1 MKKLLSIALT
11 LALLLTTC
19 LIAGVIPVN
28 AETTTWLDFEEK
40 EMPYYIG
47 DTTDWDAWS
56 IDPSSPYN
64 CAAWNSWGYSQQ
76 NGAWTIRELVVP
88 KSGTLTVEAIWGAAG
103 YYHGGGEG
111 DTIQFAIANDDKE
124 LVYPAT
130 GDLKTIAY
138 NEKVDPALS
147 ITVEA
152 GDSIYFIMGNP
163 SKAGLSYYMTSIIRI
178 NGTQLQGTNGWH
190 YGNTDGIGVQGGV
203 SQNGGKWYYKYADS
217 VNVTTLDPNAH
228 TDNGGDIYS
237 AEYTVK
243 EMSNLKDVP
252 GSSRTDGWGCGGGFN
267 DTGVTFAQGF
277 NIYPRAGQTAIVRY
291 TALEFGYFDIG
302 YCGVELYNDWAASQ
316 GVDFAI
322 IDSNGT
328 VIYPEYGGPAKL
340 RGGSEPGDRSTVPS
354 RLYHYN
360 MEAGDYLDFVF
371 IPTAATPNTYNY
383 ISYVNMAGSFSF
395 NGERVDS
402 SGRLN
407 LTHNEAQG
415 NRGVTMLY
423 STDIVVEKTIRDEWT
438 DYVQLSKTFTAAPA
452 TVEAYV
458 NIPANVPDWKKS
470 VIISDMGGNAEA
482 NGFEASVDFFGHP
495 RFTLAG
501 GAVDVTFKNV
511 DLRTGKWEHIA
522 YTYDATTGEA
532 KFYLNGVLAETV
544 TASAVTLAASDRKAV
559 IGNDMTYTKSS
570 AFQGAMKKLAV
581 YSDVRTADE
590 VVADMAG
597 VSASA
602 DGLIGYWILNGGYT
616 DKSANANTG
625 VKTNIGAAW
634 YKADAPADAE
644 EGEFTIV
651 HTGDQQIVSDF
662 IYGLY
667 PKMTEWLAA
676 NKERLNIKAVINTG
690 DLVNNEE
697 VASQW
702 DDAINGTNILLENKI
717 PYIFAIGNHEYPA
730 SGTKERNPATLNT
743 RFPIS
748 TYFTQGEGED
758 TTQIIYSY
766 PNTEKLTSA
775 TALTTETIENAV
787 YVQTINGKTFIYF
800 AFEVQPRDIVVD
812 WANTVMPKIEAEYP
826 DATTIIGTHHY
837 LTAQGKIDNT
847 LGCFTE
853 THRTEC
859 NSPAEFYDNFVK
871 KYKSISLVLNGHV
884 ASDVATHT
892 AIGVNGN
899 KIVSIMNDASYEGD
913 GGQGVMLFLRFKAD
927 GTVKAEYYS
936 PLLDAYYK
944 ANSQFEFDLAA
955 PDEPSQ
961 YWLDFDAA
969 EMPHYNASYNGAKT
983 YYVDENDVL
992 DCLMQPAMSY
1002 ASPDGIATIRKF
1014 VAPKAGE
1021 FKVETIWGTTG
1032 VTVGKTSTGTVKF
1045 AITDGDGKVLW
1056 PTDGKPATL
1065 NSGTVTAITLTG
1077 VQVAKGDEINFI
1089 TYAPT
1094 AKSLSVTL
1102 KAVIRVGTTQY
1113 HDGGN
1118 LLTDFSTQGA
1128 GGWYFMYANGVKE
1141 LSYNPNNPAE
1151 GVKTSCDVQYF
1162 AGEGG
1167 TITAQTG
1174 GTWAKDKLTIE
1185 AGGTAYF
1192 TTKPAKG
1199 YRFAG
1204 YYIDGKLCSANRR
1217 LVYANVT
1224 SDMVV
1229 EARFEKIKTAGDAN
1243 LDGVIDILDVV
1254 LVNED
1259 SDKAHKEMVDL
1270 YDDNTIDVKDI
1281 TAIRTELLK

>member
-1 MKKLLSIALT
+1 MKKFVSIILT
-11 LALLLTTC
+11 LVLILTTC
-19 LIAGVIPVN
+19 LIVGMIPVK
-28 AETTTWLDFEEK
+28 AETTKTWLDFEAK
-40 EMPYYIG
+40 EMPHYIG
-47 DTTDWDAWS
+47 DYGWDAWS
-56 IDPSSPYN
+56 IDPTTPYN
-64 CAAWNSWGYSQQ
+64 CATWNSWGYTQK
-76 NGAWTIRELVVP
+76 NGAWAIRELVVP
-88 KSGTLTVEAIWGAAG
+88 SSGTLTVEAIWGAAG
-103 YYHGGGEG
+103 YYHGGNEG

-130 GDLKTIAY
+130 GELETIEY
-138 NEKVDPALS
+138 GEKVDPALS
-147 ITVEA
+147 ISVEA

-163 SKAGLSYYMTSIIRI
+163 SKASLSYYMTSIIRL
-178 NGTQLQGTNGWH
+178 NGTQLQGSNGWH
-190 YGNTDGIGVQGGV
+190 YGNTDGMSVQGGV
-203 SQNGGKWYYKYADS
+203 SQNGAKWYYKYADS
-217 VNVTTLDPNAH
+217 VSISNLDPDAY
-228 TDNGGDIYS
+228 TDNGGDLYT
-237 AEYTVK
+237 ATYTVK
-243 EMSNLKDVP
+243 EMTNLKDVP

-291 TALEFGYFDIG
+291 TAPEHGYFDIG
-302 YCGVELYNDWAASQ
+302 YCGVELYNDWGANQ

-322 IDSNGT
+322 IDSNGK
-328 VIYPEYGGPAKL
+328 VIYPEYGGPVKV
-340 RGGSEPGDRSTVPS
+340 RGGSEPGDKSTVPS

-371 IPTAATPNTYNY
+371 IPTATTPNTYNY
-383 ISYVNMAGSFSF
+383 ISYVNMSGSFSF
-395 NGERVDS
+395 NGKRVDS

-423 STDIVVEKTIRDEWT
+423 STDIEVEKTIRDEWT
-438 DYVQLSKTFTAAPA
+438 DYVQLSKTFTAAPT

-458 NIPANVPDWKKS
+458 NIPANVPDWKKA
-470 VIISDMGGNAEA
+470 VIISDMGGADEV

-501 GAVDVTFKNV
+501 GAVDVTFEDV

-522 YTYDATTGEA
+522 FTFDAATGEA
-532 KFYLNGVLAETV
+532 KFYLNGSLADTKTAAAATL
-544 TASAVTLAASDRKAV
+544 TASNRKAV

-590 VVADMAG
+590 ILTDMAG

-602 DGLIGYWILNGGYT
+602 DALIGYWVLNGSYT
-616 DKSANANTG
+616 DKSSNANTG
-625 VKTNIGAAW
+625 VLTNIGTAW
-634 YKADAPADAE
+634 YKADAPADAKD
-644 EGEFTIV
+644 GEFTIV
-651 HTGDQQIVSDF
+651 HIGDQQVATDF

-697 VASQW
+697 TQSQW
-702 DDAINGTNILLENKI
+702 NDATNGTNKLLDAKI

-730 SGTKERNPATLNT
+730 SGTKQRDPSKLNAE
-743 RFPIS
+743 FPIS
-748 TYFTQGEGED
+748 TYFTQGEGDD

-766 PNTEKLTSA
+766 PNTEKLT
-775 TALTTETIENAV
+775 TVDALTNESIENAV

-800 AFEVQPRDIVVD
+800 AFEVQPRDVVVD
-812 WANTVMPKIEAEYP
+812 WANIVMPKIEAEYP
-826 DATTIIGTHHY
+826 NATTIVGTHHY
-837 LTAQGKIDNT
+837 LTTAGKIDTT

-853 THRTEC
+853 AHRTEC

-884 ASDVATHT
+884 ASDIATRT
-892 AIGVNGN
+892 DIGVNGN
-899 KIVSIMNDASYEGD
+899 KIVSIMNDPSYEGD
-913 GGQGVMLFLRFKAD
+913 GGQGVMLLLRYKAD

-944 ANSQFEFDLAA
+944 ANSQFEFDTAA
-955 PDEPSQ
+955 PEAPSQ

-983 YYVDENDVL
+983 WYVDESDIL

-1032 VTVGKTSTGTVKF
+1032 VTVGKTSTGTVKV

-1065 NSGTVTAITLTG
+1065 NSGTTTAITLTG
-1077 VQVAKGDEINFI
+1077 VQVAMGDEINFI

-1102 KAVIRVGTTQY
+1102 KAVIRVGSTQY

-1118 LLTDFSTQGA
+1118 LLTDFSSQGN

-1141 LSYNPNNPAE
+1141 LSYNPNNPSE
-1151 GVKTSCDVQYF
+1151 GVKTSCEVAYS
-1162 AGEGG
+1162 ATEGG

-1174 GTWAKDKLTIE
+1174 GTWAADKLTIE

-1204 YYIDGKLCSANRR
+1204 YYIDGRLCCTDRR
-1217 LVYANVT
+1217 LVYCNVT

-1229 EARFEKIKTAGDAN
+1229 EARFEKIKVSGDAN
-1243 LDGVIDILDVV
+1243 DDGSFDLLDLVIAAKYPE
-1254 LVNED
+1254 NA
-1259 SDKAHKEMVDL
+1259 KKEMIDL
-1270 YDDNTIDVKDI
+1270 YDDNIIDEKD
-1281 TAIRTELLK
+1281 TAEIRAEFLK